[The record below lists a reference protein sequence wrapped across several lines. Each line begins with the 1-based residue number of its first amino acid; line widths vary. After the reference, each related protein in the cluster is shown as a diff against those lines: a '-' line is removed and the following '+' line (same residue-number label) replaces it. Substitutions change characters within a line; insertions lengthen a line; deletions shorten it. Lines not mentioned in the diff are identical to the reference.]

1 MSNHGLRKKLCMM
14 LRLRRL
20 AAGQSAVEL
29 ALIVPALVILLVG
42 VCDFARLFYVSIG
55 VHSAAR
61 SGAQYGAQSVI
72 TAADI
77 TGMKNS
83 AKLDGSNISGL
94 TVTAK
99 ECTCQTSTTVTK
111 CGTGYCSNAPQS
123 TYVEVDTS
131 ATFTTILNYPGI
143 PSTTTLTSASIL
155 QVEQ

>member
-1 MSNHGLRKKLCMM
+1 MM
-14 LRLRRL
+14 LRRRRL
-20 AAGQSAVEL
+20 EAGQSAVEL
-29 ALIVPALVILLVG
+29 AVMVPALVILLVG
-42 VCDFARLFYVSIG
+42 VCDFARLFYVSIA

-77 TGMKNS
+77 SGMKNA
-83 AKLDGSNISGL
+83 AKLDGSNILGL

-99 ECTCQTSTTVTK
+99 QCTCQTSTTVTK
-111 CGTGYCSNAPQS
+111 CGTGYCSNSPQA

-131 ATFTTILNYPGI
+131 ATFNTILTYPGI
-143 PSTTTLTSASIL
+143 PASTTLTSASIL